1 MERCRELGLVL
12 LLHTKQWYNAYRID
26 GRVDVAEVI
35 GEIPQRL
42 RDPFLQLKSLQHGQH
57 AEINTDV
64 KPQHYHQISSMFWP
78 VGGPGDDE
86 RQQDGRQG
94 LGRLPILRGE
104 KVGFYVGVFKYLIEI
119 SSFNSHTRAV
129 THHFHRPSI
138 RKPWNFFYWIQWRKV
153 VEVFAAR
160 DR

>member
-1 MERCRELGLVL
+1 MYRREREYRVTILGGENL
-12 LLHTKQWYNAYRID
+12 LLTGGFLRPELSPCTYRID

-42 RDPFLQLKSLQHGQH
+42 GDPLLQLKSLQHGQH
-57 AEINTDV
+57 AEIYRDV
-64 KPQHYHQISSMFWP
+64 KPQHYHQISSMLRP

-104 KVGFYVGVFKYLIEI
+104 IGFYVGVFNYFIEI

-129 THHFHRPSI
+129 THHFHRPFI
-138 RKPWNFFYWIQWRKV
+138 RKP
-153 VEVFAAR
+153 
-160 DR
+160 